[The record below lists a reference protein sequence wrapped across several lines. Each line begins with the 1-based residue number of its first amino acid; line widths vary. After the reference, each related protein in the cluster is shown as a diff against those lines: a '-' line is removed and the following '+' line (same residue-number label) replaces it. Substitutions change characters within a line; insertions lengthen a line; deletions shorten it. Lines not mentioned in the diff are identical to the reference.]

1 MIPIQKMKFWTC
13 QEERGLK
20 LVRKGEGKW
29 EEVGGEKA
37 RGDAKWERGKERGK
51 MWHLP
56 DEWKPHLNTRPPA
69 RAPGPAYTR
78 DGKDRDR

>member
-51 MWHLP
+51 KQE
-56 DEWKPHLNTRPPA
+56 DGGRKEGKI
-69 RAPGPAYTR
+69 
-78 DGKDRDR
+78 GKDGEAGRNRRVQ

>member
-51 MWHLP
+51 KNGYP
-56 DEWKPHLNTRPPA
+56 KNP
-69 RAPGPAYTR
+69 R
-78 DGKDRDR
+78 DGRSHPEQSKQGGN